1 MPRKDPE
8 KNRENQRK
16 WRERNPE
23 KNREYQR
30 NYRKIKNPNI
40 KPHDSYYDFETHRE
54 LAMNSGIENMRE
66 WFECSK
72 RGLLPDGIYSHPE
85 NIFRRK

>member
-1 MPRKDPE
+1 MPYKDLE
-8 KNRENQRK
+8 KNKLYSKLRMREWYGK
-16 WRERNPE
+16 
-23 KNREYQR
+23 KH
-30 NYRKIKNPNI
+30 PNV
-40 KPHDSYYDFETHRE
+40 KRHDSYYDFETHRE

-66 WFECSK
+66 WLECSK